1 MHTDICAI
9 DAQNRHSTAK
19 EAPSTLL
26 LGAAFGTAGEKTAS
40 FAKLYARS
48 STRAIRQRGKQ
59 KPHPEAED
67 GRRDAQRVRHLLPE
81 RHEADLLRRA
91 YHRGFMVLRREE
103 LHVQLVVLPGR
114 MDRGQQLPAAA
125 CR

>member
-9 DAQNRHSTAK
+9 DAQNRHSMVK
-19 EAPSTLL
+19 EAPSILL
-26 LGAAFGTAGEKTAS
+26 LGAAFGTAGEKAAS

-48 STRAIRQRGKQ
+48 STRAIRRTGQP

-67 GRRDAQRVRHLLPE
+67 GRRDAQRVRHLVPE

-103 LHVQLVVLPGR
+103 LNVQLVVLPGR
-114 MDRGQQLPAAA
+114 KDRGQRLAAAA